1 MRSFIG
7 WPRKSGGKRQGE
19 RLFMASE
26 RDTVLTQMVEV
37 ITSTVSFGE
46 RLSNLVHLLGR
57 YLKVDLAL
65 YFALDKTK
73 ETLKLEV
80 SSKGAIP
87 PHIRVEF
94 RTGQGLVGEVAQT
107 RKPKVVYRHQEGV
120 VAANSALESVHPSFN
135 TLAAFPVA
143 DDNYLYG
150 ILLLVDKAERSF
162 TSAERHL
169 VHLAT
174 LMLAGT
180 VRQAILQED
189 AKKRIA
195 ELSVLFEVGKALS
208 STVELDELLERVVST
223 TAKVI
228 NARGAALQIIDRVTG
243 EVRVSSQ
250 YGQIPTTQ
258 ICPGLEGPPQRFLAA
273 EVPYLEGQTTNSQ
286 GQVHYHLI
294 VPLAFKGQL
303 HGSLCVFD
311 KLTPNG
317 DYQEFD
323 PENRQLLF
331 TMAGLIVNSLENA
344 LTYQQVEDLAERNE
358 RMVRNLTALQ
368 EISRAMLT
376 TVQKD
381 RLLEII
387 LQGIVQERGLGFDR
401 GVVLM
406 IDEAEQIL
414 KGVKGARRPER
425 APALPLSEA
434 LLLPLSDELPVSD
447 WQIPLRPDLGPL
459 PLAVLQM
466 RPYHIHQREPRPL
479 AEAYG
484 SYDAQEFFVVPLVVK
499 DRVTGVIV
507 VDNQASSRPLEAEP
521 LHALQM
527 LATQAALALENAHL
541 YSTIEANN
549 RELMLIRERML
560 ESDRLAALS
569 SLASGMAHEI
579 RNPLVSIGGF
589 ARRIAKLVEKD
600 SPLRGY
606 VEVIKEEVSRLEK
619 LLREILD
626 FTGENLSY
634 FGDHDLDQLIEDT
647 LLLVQRDLEAN
658 NIKVVKELTELPR
671 LHCDDRQIKQ
681 VFYNLFQNARQAMPH
696 GGTLTIKTYPV
707 EKEDGLYAA
716 AAISDTGGGIPL
728 EVLHN
733 IFSPFFSTKD
743 YGTGLGLSIAQR
755 IVSRHYGQIEVK
767 NELGKGATFIVTLP
781 VAKYCLVKDAHRGT
795 AVASA
800 INVPTGGRR

>member
-1 MRSFIG
+1 
-7 WPRKSGGKRQGE
+7 
-19 RLFMASE
+19 MASE
-26 RDTVLTQMVEV
+26 RDTFLTQMVEV

-65 YFALDKTK
+65 YFALDKSK
-73 ETLKLEV
+73 EILTLQI
-80 SSKGAIP
+80 SSKGSIP
-87 PHIRVEF
+87 SHLRLEF
-94 RTGQGLVGEVAQT
+94 HCGQGLVGEVAQT

-120 VAANSALESVHPSFN
+120 LAINVVLEKLHPAFN

-143 DDNYLYG
+143 DDNFLYG
-150 ILLLVDKAERSF
+150 VLLLVDRGERSF
-162 TSAERHL
+162 SSAERHM

-180 VRQAILQED
+180 VRQALLQEE

-228 NARGAALQIIDRVTG
+228 NARGAVLQIIDRLTG
-243 EVRVSSQ
+243 EIRVSSQ
-250 YGQIPTTQ
+250 YGQIPATQ
-258 ICPGLEGPPQRFLAA
+258 IYPGMPEAPQSVQVPA
-273 EVPYLEGQTTNSQ
+273 EAPYLQGQTSDSE
-286 GQVHYHLI
+286 GRLHYHLI
-294 VPLAFKGQL
+294 VPLTFKGHLQ
-303 HGSLCVFD
+303 GSLCVFD
-311 KLTPNG
+311 KLTPTG
-317 DYQEFD
+317 DHQEFD

-331 TMAGLIVNSLENA
+331 TMAGLIVNALENA
-344 LTYQQVEDLAERNE
+344 LTYQQVETLAERNE
-358 RMVRNLTALQ
+358 RMVKNLTVLQ

-376 TVQKD
+376 TVQEE

-401 GVVLM
+401 AVVLT
-406 IDEAEQIL
+406 INDGTQTL
-414 KGVKGARRPER
+414 QGVKGAQRPRE
-425 APALPLSEA
+425 ATPLPLSET
-434 LLLPLSDELPVSD
+434 LLLPLSQELPVSD
-447 WQIPLRPDLGPL
+447 WQIPLRPDLGAL

-466 RPYHIHQREPRPL
+466 RPYHIHQREPAAL
-479 AEAYG
+479 ASVYG
-484 SYDAQEFFVVPLVVK
+484 TYEAQEFFVVPLIVK

-507 VDNQASSRPLEAEP
+507 VDNQDSSRPLEAEP

-527 LATQAALALENAHL
+527 LTTQAALVLENAHL

-549 RELMLIRERML
+549 RELLLIRERML

-589 ARRIAKLVEKD
+589 ARRIAKLVDRD

-606 VEVIKEEVSRLEK
+606 VEVIQEEVSRLEK

-634 FGDHDLDQLIEDT
+634 FGDHDLDHLIDDT
-647 LLLVQRDLEAN
+647 LLLVQRDLEAS
-658 NIKVVKELTELPR
+658 NIRVIKEVAELPR

-681 VFYNLFQNARQAMPH
+681 VFYNLFQNARQAMPN
-696 GGTLTIKTYPV
+696 GGILTIKTYPV

-716 AAISDTGGGIPL
+716 AAIADTGGGIPL

-733 IFSPFFSTKD
+733 IFNPFFSTKD

-767 NELGKGATFIVTLP
+767 NELGKGVTFIVTLP
-781 VAKYCLVKDAHRGT
+781 VAKYCLVKDADRGT
-795 AVASA
+795 VVASA

>member
-1 MRSFIG
+1 
-7 WPRKSGGKRQGE
+7 
-19 RLFMASE
+19 MASE
-26 RDTVLTQMVEV
+26 RDAFLTQLVEV
-37 ITSTVSFGE
+37 ITSTVNFGE

-65 YFALDKTK
+65 YFALDKSK
-73 ETLKLEV
+73 EVLTLQI
-80 SSKGAIP
+80 SSKGDVP
-87 PHIRVEF
+87 PHMRLEF
-94 RTGQGLVGEVAQT
+94 HRGQGVVGEVAQT
-107 RKPKVVYRHQEGV
+107 RKPKVAYRHQEGV
-120 VAANSALESVHPSFN
+120 LALNAGLEKLHPAFN

-143 DDNYLYG
+143 DDNFLYG
-150 ILLLVDKAERSF
+150 VLLLVDKGERSF
-162 TSAERHL
+162 SNAERLL

-180 VRQAILQED
+180 VRQALLQEE

-228 NARGAALQIIDRVTG
+228 RARGAVLQIVDRLTG
-243 EVRVSSQ
+243 EIRVSSQ
-250 YGQIPTTQ
+250 YGKIPTTQ
-258 ICPGLEGPPQRFLAA
+258 IGPGLSAQPLRRQEKEA
-273 EVPYLEGQTTNSQ
+273 PYLEGQTKNSQ
-286 GQVHYHLI
+286 GQVHYHLV
-294 VPLAFKGQL
+294 VPLTFKGQL
-303 HGSLCVFD
+303 QGTLCVFD

-317 DYQEFD
+317 DYEEFD

-331 TMAGLIVNSLENA
+331 TMAGLIVNALENA
-344 LTYQQVEDLAERNE
+344 LTYQQVETLAERNE
-358 RMVRNLTALQ
+358 RMVRNLTTLQ

-376 TVQKD
+376 TVQED

-387 LQGIVQERGLGFDR
+387 LQGLVQERGLGFDR
-401 GVVLM
+401 AVVLM
-406 IDEAEQIL
+406 VDEASQL
-414 KGVKGARRPER
+414 LRGVKGALRP
-425 APALPLSEA
+425 LDGSSLSLSEA
-434 LLLPLSDELPVSD
+434 LGKTLLNELPVAD
-447 WQIPLRPDLGPL
+447 WQIPLRPDLGAL

-466 RPYHIHQREPRPL
+466 RPYHIHQREPASL
-479 AEAYG
+479 APIHGA
-484 SYDAQEFFVVPLVVK
+484 YDAQEFFVVPLVVK
-499 DRVTGVIV
+499 DRATGVMV

-527 LATQAALALENAHL
+527 LATQVALALENAHL

-589 ARRIAKLVEKD
+589 ARRIAKLVDKD

-606 VEVIKEEVSRLEK
+606 VEVIQEEVSRLEK

-634 FGDHDLDQLIEDT
+634 FGDHNLDQLIEDT
-647 LLLVQRDLEAN
+647 LMLVQRDLETS
-658 NIKVVKELTELPR
+658 NIKVVKELAELPR

-681 VFYNLFQNARQAMPH
+681 VFYNLFQNARQVMLD
-696 GGTLTIKTYPV
+696 GGILTIKTYPV

-716 AAISDTGGGIPL
+716 TAITDTGGGIPL

-733 IFSPFFSTKD
+733 IFNPFFSTKD

-755 IVSRHYGQIEVK
+755 IISRHYGQIEVK
-767 NELGKGATFIVTLP
+767 NELGKGVTFIVTLP
-781 VAKYCLVKDAHRGT
+781 VAKYCLVKDANRG
-795 AVASA
+795 AVAASA